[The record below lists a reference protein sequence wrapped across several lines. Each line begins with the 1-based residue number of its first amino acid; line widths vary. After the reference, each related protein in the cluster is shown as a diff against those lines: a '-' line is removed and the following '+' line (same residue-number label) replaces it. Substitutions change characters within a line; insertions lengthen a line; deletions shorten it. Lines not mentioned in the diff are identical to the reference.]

1 MWITCHTRPVGDQI
15 RTAVQADVPAM
26 TALAAIRRE
35 QYARYQ
41 PRFWRPAAGA
51 PDKHRA
57 YLGSLVASD
66 EVITLVSEEAGQL
79 TGFLIA
85 ALNPAPAVYD
95 PGGLT
100 CDIDDFVVTP
110 ATKWPTTGVQLLRT
124 GLAQAGQRGAVQ
136 AVVVTAHLDQPKRQ
150 ALRACGLEVAS
161 EWWVTPQALP
171 HALGQD
177 TDRQ

>member
-1 MWITCHTRPVGDQI
+1 VSEQI

-35 QYARYQ
+35 QYAGYQ

-57 YLGSLVASD
+57 YLGSLVARE
-66 EVITLVSEEAGQL
+66 EVITLVSEEADQL

-85 ALNPAPAVYD
+85 TLSPAPPVYD

-110 ATKWPTTGVQLLRT
+110 ATRWPTTGVRLLRA
-124 GLAQAGQRGAVQ
+124 GLTQAQQRGAVQ

-150 ALRACGLEVAS
+150 ALQACGLEVAS

-171 HALGQD
+171 HPP
-177 TDRQ
+177 RQGTNRQ

>member
-1 MWITCHTRPVGDQI
+1 
-15 RTAVQADVPAM
+15 M
-26 TALAAIRRE
+26 TTLAAIRRE

-57 YLGSLVASD
+57 YLGSLVARD

-85 ALNPAPAVYD
+85 TLNPAPAVYD

-100 CDIDDFVVTP
+100 CDIDDFMVTE
-110 ATKWPTTGVQLLRT
+110 AARWPTTGVQLLRA
-124 GLAQAGQRGAVQ
+124 GLTQAGQRGAVQ

-150 ALRACGLEVAS
+150 ALRACGLEIAS

-171 HALGQD
+171 HSPGQD

>member
-1 MWITCHTRPVGDQI
+1 M
-15 RTAVQADVPAM
+15 A
-26 TALAAIRRE
+26 ALASIRRE

-41 PRFWRPAAGA
+41 PRLWRPAAGA
-51 PDKHRA
+51 PGKHRT

-85 ALNPAPAVYD
+85 TLNPAPPVYD

-110 ATKWPTTGVQLLRT
+110 ATRWPTTGVRLRRAAR
-124 GLAQAGQRGAVQ
+124 LGQGRRGA
-136 AVVVTAHLDQPKRQ
+136 AGR
-150 ALRACGLEVAS
+150 RS
-161 EWWVTPQALP
+161 S
-171 HALGQD
+171 
-177 TDRQ
+177 

>member
-1 MWITCHTRPVGDQI
+1 
-15 RTAVQADVPAM
+15 M

-41 PRFWRPAAGA
+41 PLFWRPAVAA
-51 PDKHRA
+51 SDKHHT

-85 ALNPAPAVYD
+85 TLNPAPPVYD

-110 ATKWPTTGVQLLRT
+110 ATKWPTTGARLLRA

-150 ALRACGLEVAS
+150 VLRACGLEVAS
-161 EWWVTPQALP
+161 EWWVTLQALP
-171 HALGQD
+171 HSPRQD